1 MIHWAFLVPAFVA
14 GFVGGY
20 AFLYWMAKVVAQV
33 EGAIECACRQIT
45 M

>member
-14 GFVGGY
+14 GFTAGY
-20 AFLYWMAKVVAQV
+20 AFLCWMAKAVAQV
-33 EGAIECACRQIT
+33 EGAIEDACKQVT